1 MSVWGARKP
10 NTPVGYKELKSSEII
25 DTQIMDEALK
35 RRTTIVLCLLSAFP
49 RDICRDIL
57 RRTSSHIVG
66 LGRSRYARRRRA
78 LQIGR
83 CERCYRVYPPVCGSK
98 CDNKTCWPGLSINTN
113 VANHIDHGV
122 TEVIPWISPHRGQ
135 FYLRPK

>member
-1 MSVWGARKP
+1 MSVWGAWKP

-66 LGRSRYARRRRA
+66 LGRSRYASRRRA

-98 CDNKTCWPGLSINTN
+98 CDNKTCRPGLSINTN
-113 VANHIDHGV
+113 VANYIDHGV